1 MVNYAEALKKPFSD
15 IKKLLIYIALSII
28 PIINFMS
35 VGYLLDTAETSMKKK
50 KDLPEWKDFARL
62 FVEGVKAFVIGIVY
76 MIPIFIMGAFVFGPM
91 MTSLLEFNMDFIF
104 ENLMLMST
112 GLIVL
117 GLIALLIG
125 YFSLGALM
133 RYSKTRNMKEAFNFN
148 AISKKVFT
156 GKYFAAW
163 FIGLIIFVLVSAVF
177 SLIPVIGQILGGA
190 IGGIFYVSVLGEAYA
205 EA

>member
-28 PIINFMS
+28 PIVNFMS
-35 VGYLLDTAETSMKKK
+35 LGYLLDTAEESMKKK
-50 KDLPEWKDFARL
+50 KDLPEWQDFARL
-62 FVEGVKAFVIGIVY
+62 FVEGVKGFIIGIIY
-76 MIPIFIMGAFVFGPM
+76 MIPIFILGALVFKSVAMSFLNFDTAFLVQNLALMG
-91 MTSLLEFNMDFIF
+91 TSVIILA
-104 ENLMLMST
+104 
-112 GLIVL
+112 
-117 GLIALLIG
+117 LIALLIG

-133 RYSKTRNMKEAFNFN
+133 RYSKLRNMKEAFNFK

-156 GKYFAAW
+156 AKYFVAW
-163 FIGLIIFVLVSAVF
+163 FIGLVIFVLVSAVF

-190 IGGIFYVSVLGEAYA
+190 IGGIFYFSVIGEAYA